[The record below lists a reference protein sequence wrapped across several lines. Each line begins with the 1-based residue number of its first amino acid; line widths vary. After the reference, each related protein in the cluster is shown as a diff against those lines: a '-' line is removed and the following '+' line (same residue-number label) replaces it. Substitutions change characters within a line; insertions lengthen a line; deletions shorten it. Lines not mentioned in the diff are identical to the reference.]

1 MVLAR
6 SSSCVRKEEEE
17 ELRPT
22 WSRAAIPL
30 RRQQS
35 VPHSGVREA
44 LLAPMVAPA
53 LPDAVRSSSSTT
65 LRGQS
70 RRTEPDLLYHLPFKN
85 QKTTFINRQLF
96 LCHAVGDKS
105 ADHGGSAL
113 PLPFKNQNST
123 FINRQFFL
131 CHAVSSRCSATF
143 IRAGQR
149 YLSLQMM

>member
-1 MVLAR
+1 MALT
-6 SSSCVRKEEEE
+6 SVRKEEEK

-53 LPDAVRSSSSTT
+53 LPDAVRSSSS
-65 LRGQS
+65 S
-70 RRTEPDLLYHLPFKN
+70 
-85 QKTTFINRQLF
+85 
-96 LCHAVGDKS
+96 
-105 ADHGGSAL
+105 
-113 PLPFKNQNST
+113 FKNQNST

-131 CHAVSSRCSATF
+131 YHADGDK
-143 IRAGQR
+143 RAGR
-149 YLSLQMM
+149 GGPSLVRAHIHEINQ